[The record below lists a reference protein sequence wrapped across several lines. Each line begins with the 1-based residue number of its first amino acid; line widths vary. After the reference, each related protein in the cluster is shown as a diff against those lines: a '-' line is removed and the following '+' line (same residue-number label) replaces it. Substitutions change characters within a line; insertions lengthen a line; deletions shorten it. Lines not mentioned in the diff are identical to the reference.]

1 MKRFLYLTLICGGLL
16 AASCTKRYEE
26 VVEPNQTIYANLS
39 PSDWTTADTS
49 KNYIATITPPSQG
62 GNFGAGSDGVLIY
75 FTFDNGQTYEQIPE
89 VYNNVSFSYTVTRG
103 VITLYAQSANG
114 AQTISAPVA
123 LKAKIVLVPSD

>member
-1 MKRFLYLTLICGGLL
+1 MKKILYLLLISGGLL

-26 VVEPNQTIYANLS
+26 VVHPNQTLYVNLS

-49 KNYIATITPPSQG
+49 KNYTATVTPQTGSD
-62 GNFGAGSDGVLIY
+62 FGAGSDGVLIY
-75 FTFDNGQTYEQIPE
+75 FTFDGGNTYEQIPE

-123 LKAKIVLVPSD
+123 LKAKIILVPSD